1 MLRLELHLR
10 VLTFCRTERLFTP
23 NERVVVAVSGGADS
37 LALLHILRALQVE
50 LQIALHAATLD
61 HGLRGAQGAADAA
74 FVAEI
79 AAQWQIPCTVGSV
92 DVPSLA
98 ATWRLGME
106 AAARRAR
113 YAFLSDCAAQIGAT
127 CIATAH
133 QRDDQAE
140 TILLHLIRG
149 SGLAGLRG
157 ILPCSQRNGLR
168 IVRPLLAVGHD
179 ELMAYVKGLGIEP
192 REDSTNYDTQH
203 ARNKVR
209 HLIMP
214 LLREI
219 NPAVSASLARTA
231 ETLRDDYAALMA
243 SLPPYVPPSIRRE
256 EFLRLLPAQQRLWLR
271 AAVLHLAP
279 DHDLSFERVEAALR
293 FVRRLR
299 TAGGVQLGSGIWLR
313 ANQARLHVQRER

>member
-1 MLRLELHLR
+1 MLELQRR
-10 VLTFCRTERLFTP
+10 VLTFCHTEQLFKRG
-23 NERVVVAVSGGADS
+23 ERVIVAVSGGTDS
-37 LALLHILRALQVE
+37 LALLHILGALQGE
-50 LQIALHAATLD
+50 LGITLHAATLD
-61 HGLRGAQGAADAA
+61 HGLRGAQSAADTA
-74 FVAEI
+74 FVAQI
-79 AAQWQIPCTVGSV
+79 AAEWGIPCTVGSA
-92 DVPSLA
+92 DVPHLA
-98 ATWRLGME
+98 ATWRLGIE

-113 YAFLSDCAAQIGAT
+113 YAFLRECAAQIGAT

-157 ILPCSQRNGLR
+157 ILPSSQREGVR
-168 IVRPLLAVGHD
+168 IVRPLLNIGRE
-179 ELMAYVKGLGIEP
+179 ELSAYLTALDITP
-192 REDSTNYDTQH
+192 CEDSSNADLNY

-209 HLIMP
+209 HAILP

-219 NPAVSASLARTA
+219 NPSVAESLARMA
-231 ETLRDDYAALMA
+231 QTLRDDYAALMA

-256 EFLRLLPAQQRLWLR
+256 DFLRLLPAQQRLWLR
-271 AAVLHLAP
+271 AAVQHLAP

-299 TAGGVQLGSGIWLR
+299 TAGGVQLGGGIWLR
-313 ANQARLHVQRER
+313 ANQARLRVQRER